1 MIHGKDLILSDSQT
15 GSGHFAC
22 ATSCT
27 VSTKSDFIEVA
38 HPTEGGW
45 KRYKPTILSWSASTG
60 HLLAS
65 YANYKYFRNMQESKQ
80 AVTIRFY
87 DAELQIFYKG
97 EAFIETLE
105 LTGDVR
111 GFAKMKVSLQ
121 PSGPLTAATENE
133 VEITT
138 DDYWNT
144 KRGLSW
150 FYNTKRVK
158 IIQID
163 EGDEEQGVVYT
174 WLSPKAIK
182 NRITVRPKRALLKC
196 TKEDLEKWLTNFN
209 QDAFNNAMVVFT
221 PENENASVVVGP
233 GTYVVVVN
241 VHDQD
246 GAGVDYVVMSSF

>member
-65 YANYKYFRNMQESKQ
+65 YANYKYFRNMQDSKQ

-121 PSGPLTAATENE
+121 PSGPLTAATEKVWWIDE
-133 VEITT
+133 
-138 DDYWNT
+138 DYAIRE
-144 KRGLSW
+144 RGLSW
-150 FYNTKRVK
+150 DFNTKNVTIFNIKAVDR
-158 IIQID
+158 D
-163 EGDEEQGVVYT
+163 NGVVYQP
-174 WLSPKAIK
+174 LSLTAEK
-182 NRITVRPKRALLKC
+182 NRITVRPKRALLQC
-196 TKEDLEKWLTNFN
+196 TEQKLKLWLRNN
-209 QDAFNNAMVVFT
+209 NNYPFNNAMLVFP
-221 PENENASVVVGP
+221 PEDESASVVVGP
-233 GTYVVVVN
+233 GDYVVVVN
-241 VHDQD
+241 IDDQD
-246 GAGVDYVVMSSF
+246 GLKADCLVMSSF

>member
-65 YANYKYFRNMQESKQ
+65 YANYKYFRNMQQRKDF
-80 AVTIRFY
+80 VTIRFY
-87 DAELQIFYKG
+87 DADMQIFYKG
-97 EAFIETLE
+97 NAFIDTLE

-121 PSGPLTAATENE
+121 PSGPLTAATETE
-133 VEITT
+133 VEITDEDT
-138 DDYWNT
+138 NT
-144 KRGLSW
+144 VRRLSW
-150 FYNTKRVK
+150 DYNTKRVYILPIK
-158 IIQID
+158 AT
-163 EGDEEQGVVYT
+163 ERYKGVVYT

-182 NRITVRPKRALLKC
+182 NRITVRPKRALLQC
-196 TKEDLEKWLTNFN
+196 TKADLEEWLANN
-209 QDAFNNAMVVFT
+209 DIMSFNNAMLVFP
-221 PENENASVVVGP
+221 PEDENASVVVGP

-241 VHDQD
+241 VEDQD
-246 GAGVDYVVMSSF
+246 GEGVDYVVMSSF

>member
-121 PSGPLTAATENE
+121 PSGPLTAATVVDLRALDTSDLERVYFMYYGGTWHIGQADSDGVNGMACQE
-133 VEITT
+133 VTL
-138 DDYWNT
+138 N
-144 KRGLSW
+144 
-150 FYNTKRVK
+150 
-158 IIQID
+158 
-163 EGDEEQGVVYT
+163 
-174 WLSPKAIK
+174 AIK
-182 NRITVRPKRALLKC
+182 TRFYARKYRMIVNAEKSAVKDYMNLHNAIEIKQWLLSKQVVSYDGDDRYAL
-196 TKEDLEKWLTNFN
+196 
-209 QDAFNNAMVVFT
+209 
-221 PENENASVVVGP
+221 VGP
-233 GTYVVVVN
+233 GTYTLLVN
-241 VHDQD
+241 YDDQLADDED
-246 GAGVDYVVMSSF
+246 GTYMSSF

>member
-1 MIHGKDLILSDSQT
+1 MIHGKDLILSESQT

-65 YANYKYFRNMQESKQ
+65 YDNYKYFRKMQESKRE
-80 AVTIRFY
+80 VTIRFY

-97 EAFIETLE
+97 KAFIDTLE

-121 PSGPLTAATENE
+121 PSGPLTAATETE
-133 VEITT
+133 FEIT
-138 DDYWNT
+138 DENYSNRL
-144 KRGLSW
+144 RGLSW
-150 FYNTKRVK
+150 DYSTKRVN
-158 IIQID
+158 IFQVYAG
-163 EGDEEQGVVYT
+163 GDVKGVVYT
-174 WLSPKAIK
+174 RLSPKSIK
-182 NRITVRPKRALLKC
+182 NRITVRPKRALLQC
-196 TKEDLEKWLTNFN
+196 TLEELEEWLTNFN
-209 QDAFNNAMVVFT
+209 QNAFNNAMLVFP
-221 PENENASVVVGP
+221 PEDENASVVVGP

-241 VHDQD
+241 ADDKD
-246 GAGVDYVVMSSF
+246 GEGVDYVVMSSF

>member
-97 EAFIETLE
+97 EAYIETLE

-121 PSGPLTAATENE
+121 PSGPLTAATETAWRIENE
-133 VEITT
+133 YLNST
-138 DDYWNT
+138 
-144 KRGLSW
+144 RRLSW
-150 FYNTKRVK
+150 DYNTKRVT
-158 IIQID
+158 IFEIAD
-163 EGDEEQGVVYT
+163 GDEDMYKGVVF
-174 WLSPKAIK
+174 LPLLLKAEK
-182 NRITVRPKRALLKC
+182 NRITVRPKRALLQC
-196 TKEDLEKWLTNFN
+196 TLQQFN
-209 QDAFNNAMVVFT
+209 GWMTFKNNYAFNNSMLVF
-221 PENENASVVVGP
+221 PEDENASVVVGS
-233 GTYVVVVN
+233 GQYVVVVN
-241 VHDQD
+241 IEDQD
-246 GAGVDYVVMSSF
+246 SLGTDFWVMSSF

>member
-111 GFAKMKVSLQ
+111 GFAKMKLSLQ
-121 PSGPLTAATENE
+121 HSGPLTAATEKE
-133 VEITT
+133 WEITIEHSILT
-138 DDYWNT
+138 R
-144 KRGLSW
+144 KLSW
-150 FYNTKRVK
+150 NYNMNRVNIYNTES
-158 IIQID
+158 D
-163 EGDEEQGVVYT
+163 TGVVYQT
-174 WLSPKAIK
+174 LNLTSLK
-182 NRITVRPKRALLKC
+182 NRITVRPKRALLQC
-196 TKEDLEKWLTNFN
+196 TTEQVNRWMMLYDN
-209 QDAFNNAMVVFT
+209 DAFNNAMLVF
-221 PENENASVVVGP
+221 PKNKNASVVAGQ
-233 GTYVVVVN
+233 GEYVVVDN
-241 VHDQD
+241 IDDQD
-246 GAGVDYVVMSSF
+246 SIGYDFLTMSSF

>member
-38 HPTEGGW
+38 HPTDGGW

-97 EAFIETLE
+97 EAFIDTLE

-121 PSGPLTAATENE
+121 PSGPLTAATEKVWWIDE
-133 VEITT
+133 
-138 DDYWNT
+138 DYSIST
-144 KRGLSW
+144 RKLSW
-150 FYNTKRVK
+150 DYNTKRVN
-158 IIQID
+158 ISDID
-163 EGDEEQGVVYT
+163 TGNGVVLEPLNFT
-174 WLSPKAIK
+174 AIK
-182 NRITVRPKRALLKC
+182 NRITVRPKRALLKG
-196 TKEDLEKWLTNFN
+196 TIGLVNNWLILNY
-209 QDAFNNAMVVFT
+209 QDTFNNAMLAF
-221 PENENASVVVGP
+221 PPDNEESSVVVGP
-233 GTYVVVVN
+233 GDYVVVVN
-241 VHDQD
+241 IDDQD
-246 GAGVDYVVMSSF
+246 GIKADCLTMSSF

>member
-15 GSGHFAC
+15 SSGHFAC

-65 YANYKYFRNMQESKQ
+65 YANYKYFRNMQESKH

-97 EAFIETLE
+97 KAYIETLE

-111 GFAKMKVSLQ
+111 GFAKMKVSLK
-121 PSGPLTAATENE
+121 PSGPLTAATETE
-133 VEITT
+133 VEITKEHSIYT
-138 DDYWNT
+138 R
-144 KRGLSW
+144 KLSW
-150 FYNTKRVK
+150 DYNKNRVNIYNTGS
-158 IIQID
+158 D
-163 EGDEEQGVVYT
+163 NGVVYQT
-174 WLSPKAIK
+174 LNLTNLK
-182 NRITVRPKRALLKC
+182 NRITVRPKRALLQC
-196 TKEDLEKWLTNFN
+196 TTGNVNVWMMSNDS
-209 QDAFNNAMVVFT
+209 DAFNNAMLVF
-221 PENENASVVVGP
+221 PKNNNASVVVGK
-233 GTYVVVVN
+233 GEYVVVVN
-241 VHDQD
+241 IDDQD
-246 GAGVDYVVMSSF
+246 SIGYDFLTMSSF

>member
-65 YANYKYFRNMQESKQ
+65 YANYKYFRNMQERKQ

-121 PSGPLTAATENE
+121 PSGPLTAAETAWRIENE
-133 VEITT
+133 YSNST
-138 DDYWNT
+138 
-144 KRGLSW
+144 RRLSW
-150 FYNTKRVK
+150 DYNTKRVT
-158 IIQID
+158 ILEIAD
-163 EGDEEQGVVYT
+163 GDEDMYKGVVFQPFT
-174 WLSPKAIK
+174 LSAIK
-182 NRITVRPKRALLKC
+182 NRITVRPKRALLQC
-196 TKEDLEKWLTNFN
+196 TEQLLKTWLRNKN
-209 QDAFNNAMVVFT
+209 NYPFNNAMLVFP
-221 PENENASVVVGP
+221 PEDESASVIVGP
-233 GTYVVVVN
+233 GDYVVVVN
-241 VHDQD
+241 VEDQD
-246 GAGVDYVVMSSF
+246 SLDTDFWVMSSF

>member
-111 GFAKMKVSLQ
+111 GVAKMKLSLQ
-121 PSGPLTAATENE
+121 PSGPLTAATEKE
-133 VEITT
+133 WEITIEHSILT
-138 DDYWNT
+138 R
-144 KRGLSW
+144 KLSW
-150 FYNTKRVK
+150 NYNMNRVNIYNTES
-158 IIQID
+158 D
-163 EGDEEQGVVYT
+163 TGVVYQT
-174 WLSPKAIK
+174 LNLTSLK
-182 NRITVRPKRALLKC
+182 NRITVRPKRALLQC
-196 TKEDLEKWLTNFN
+196 TTEQVNRWMMLYDN
-209 QDAFNNAMVVFT
+209 DAFNNAMLVF
-221 PENENASVVVGP
+221 PKNNNASVVVGQ
-233 GTYVVVVN
+233 GEYVVVVN
-241 VHDQD
+241 IDDQD
-246 GAGVDYVVMSSF
+246 SIGYDFLTMSSF

>member
-65 YANYKYFRNMQESKQ
+65 YANYKYFRNMQESKK

-121 PSGPLTAATENE
+121 PSGPLTAATETAFSIEN
-133 VEITT
+133 
-138 DDYWNT
+138 DYLNPE
-144 KRGLSW
+144 RLLSW
-150 FYNTKRVK
+150 NYNTKKVN
-158 IIQID
+158 ILETDVD
-163 EGDEEQGVVYT
+163 ESNGIAF
-174 WLSPKAIK
+174 LPLLLKAEK
-182 NRITVRPKRALLKC
+182 NRITVRPKRALLQC
-196 TKEDLEKWLTNFN
+196 TTQQLASWLTFKNDF
-209 QDAFNNAMVVFT
+209 AFNNSMLVFP
-221 PENENASVVVGP
+221 PEDENASVVVGS
-233 GTYVVVVN
+233 GQYVVVVN
-241 VHDQD
+241 VDDQD
-246 GAGVDYVVMSSF
+246 GVRTDYWVMSSF